1 MDKTNEI
8 KDVLTDEVEVQACDM
23 TNASPKELAVKI
35 ANILDAKKAR
45 DIKVL
50 SVNEKTV
57 IADYFVI
64 ATANSST
71 QVKTLADEVEYK
83 MGLCGV
89 VPHHRDGIGGGEWSV
104 LDFSSVIV
112 HVFLKSARDFY
123 KLDKLWENTTELNA
137 DALGDDGE

>member
-1 MDKTNEI
+1 MEKTNEL
-8 KDVLTDEVEVQACDM
+8 KDALTNEAEVQICDM
-23 TNASPKELAVKI
+23 TNATPKELAVKI
-35 ANILDAKKAR
+35 ANVLDAKKAR

-83 MGLCGV
+83 IGLCGV
-89 VPHHRDGIGGGEWSV
+89 TPHHRDGMGGGEWSV

-112 HVFLKSARDFY
+112 HVFVKNARDFY
-123 KLDKLWENTTELNA
+123 KLDKLWENTTEIES
-137 DALGDDGE
+137 DTHGDGE